1 MGPSATARPPAAH
14 HGSDP
19 QGRSTSTDAAGDPAV
34 PGSRAGRTWVALV
47 PAALALVVVLIFVP
61 QNLQS
66 TTVRF
71 VFVSERLPLGVA
83 LLVAAA
89 LGALIV
95 FCLGSVRILQ
105 LRRLAR
111 RRSAR

>member
-1 MGPSATARPPAAH
+1 MDTAGHPS
-14 HGSDP
+14 
-19 QGRSTSTDAAGDPAV
+19 V

-47 PAALALVVVLIFVP
+47 PAALALVLVLIFVL

-66 TTVRF
+66 STVRF
-71 VFVSERLPLGVA
+71 VIVSERLPLGVA

-89 LGALIV
+89 LGALVV

>member
-1 MGPSATARPPAAH
+1 MGPSKTVRVPSSDESHDSQRRSPST
-14 HGSDP
+14 GSGEP
-19 QGRSTSTDAAGDPAV
+19 SVV

-47 PAALALVVVLIFVP
+47 PAALALVVVLIFVL

-66 TTVRF
+66 TMVRF

-89 LGALIV
+89 LGALLV

-105 LRRLAR
+105 LRHLAR
-111 RRSAR
+111 RGSIR

>member
-1 MGPSATARPPAAH
+1 
-14 HGSDP
+14 
-19 QGRSTSTDAAGDPAV
+19 
-34 PGSRAGRTWVALV
+34 
-47 PAALALVVVLIFVP
+47 
-61 QNLQS
+61 
-66 TTVRF
+66 

-89 LGALIV
+89 VGALIV

>member
-1 MGPSATARPPAAH
+1 MGPSDTPRPAVTDESTSSGSRPAAKN
-14 HGSDP
+14 S
-19 QGRSTSTDAAGDPAV
+19 AAPPAV

-47 PAALALVVVLIFVP
+47 PAALALVVVLIFVL
-61 QNLQS
+61 QNGQG

-71 VFVSERLPLGVA
+71 VTVSGRLPLGVA

-89 LGALIV
+89 LGALVV